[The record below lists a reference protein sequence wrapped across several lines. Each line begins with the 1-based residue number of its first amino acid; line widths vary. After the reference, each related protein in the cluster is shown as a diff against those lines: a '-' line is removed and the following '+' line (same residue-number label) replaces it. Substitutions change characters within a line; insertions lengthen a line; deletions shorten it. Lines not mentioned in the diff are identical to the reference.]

1 MVVRCPGSGPCT
13 LPPHKKDS
21 AQEGIGQECKEA
33 KRCVVQLA
41 ADREAQCG
49 WSRPTLACVLQAAD
63 CQPFPA
69 APGCGRR
76 RTVGQKTPAEDVEQ
90 SAAAKSNLEAVAAKN
105 H

>member
-1 MVVRCPGSGPCT
+1 MIDLSTTDAELGR
-13 LPPHKKDS
+13 S
-21 AQEGIGQECKEA
+21 AKNA
-33 KRCVVQLA
+33 KHCVVQLA
-41 ADREAQCG
+41 VDREAQCG

-69 APGCGRR
+69 APGGGRR